1 MALLSEA
8 KRKEYF
14 HDIGLEYNEATIK
27 ALQKKYMWRKSDA
40 DGKYGPNTDNMVRT
54 VRNVLKFTKNFD
66 PKEFRCECGGKYCCG
81 YPSWMK
87 KVELENLQSIRDH
100 YGKPMTITCG
110 LRCKG
115 YNKKLRGSITNSKHL
130 TGYATDFYMKGVTD
144 TLANRKAAIA
154 WIKKLP
160 NHNYTYG
167 NGINSNGVKVSAGY
181 MGNALHTDTNKPK
194 KKTTAKTTVKTEP
207 KVNQAVQ
214 NAADTM
220 AKAATTAA
228 PVKVTPYLTQAQLD
242 VWFAALK
249 KQYEN
254 AKNSVYAWVE
264 GPTYANSKK
273 KCTCIAEHSVALQ
286 LIGLLPKKGYFYYH
300 PKKKR
305 LSGNRAKYVKKH
317 TELFKV
323 LYPHKKLTT
332 LIKQGKLYPGDIV
345 GFGNPGYHSMVYLGK
360 NSKGKPK
367 FATLG
372 HKKGYGVTYPSY
384 AKRKADMIVR
394 LKKVSK

>member
-100 YGKPMTITCG
+100 YGKPMTVTCG

-144 TLANRKAAIA
+144 TLANRKAAIKY
-154 WIKKLP
+154 IKKLP

-194 KKTTAKTTVKTEP
+194 ANKKVVVTAS
-207 KVNQAVQ
+207 
-214 NAADTM
+214 
-220 AKAATTAA
+220 A
-228 PVKVTPYLTQAQLD
+228 PVVSSDPLQKWYDAM
-242 VWFAALK
+242 K
-249 KQYEN
+249 KQYEWS
-254 AKNSVYAWVE
+254 KNQIYAWVE
-264 GPTYANSKK
+264 GPTVANSKK
-273 KCTCIAEHSVALQ
+273 KGTCITFPAVSLQ
-286 LIGLLPKKGYFYYH
+286 RIGLLSKGGYFYYH
-300 PKKKR
+300 PTKKR
-305 LSGNRAKYVKKH
+305 ISGNRASYVKKH
-317 TELFKV
+317 PEIFK
-323 LYPHKKLTT
+323 LSYPNKTIATLWKAGKIKK
-332 LIKQGKLYPGDIV
+332 GDIV
-345 GFGNPGYHSMVYLGK
+345 GFGNPAYHTMVFMGMV
-360 NSKGKPK
+360 NGKPR
-367 FATLG
+367 FNTMG
-372 HKKGYGVTYPSY
+372 HKRGLNVTYKSY
-384 AKRKADMIVR
+384 AKRKVNMLVR
-394 LKKVSK
+394 IKKIK

>member
-1 MALLSEA
+1 MALLSGA

-27 ALQKKYMWRKSDA
+27 ALQKKYMARKSDV

-87 KVELENLQSIRDH
+87 KVELENLQAIRDH

-115 YNKKLRGSITNSKHL
+115 YNKKLRGSIQNSKHL
-130 TGYATDFYMKGVTD
+130 TGYATDFYMPGVTD
-144 TLANRKAAIA
+144 TLANRKKAIA

-194 KKTTAKTTVKTEP
+194 
-207 KVNQAVQ
+207 AVTKAVRNASEAMK
-214 NAADTM
+214 NAATG
-220 AKAATTAA
+220 
-228 PVKVTPYLTQAQLD
+228 PVADPLQKWYDAMKT
-242 VWFAALK
+242 
-249 KQYEN
+249 QYEWS
-254 AKNSVYAWVE
+254 KNQVYAWVE
-264 GPTYANSKK
+264 GPTIKNSKK
-273 KCTCIAEHSVALQ
+273 KGTCITFPAVSLQ
-286 LIGLLPKKGYFYYH
+286 RIGLLSSGGYFYYH
-300 PKKKR
+300 PTKKR
-305 LSGNRAKYVKKH
+305 ISGNRASYVKKH
-317 TELFKV
+317 PEIFK
-323 LYPHKKLTT
+323 LSYPNKTIATLWKAGKIKK
-332 LIKQGKLYPGDIV
+332 GDIV
-345 GFGNPGYHSMVYLGK
+345 GFGNPAYHTMVFMGMK
-360 NSKGKPK
+360 DGKPR
-367 FATLG
+367 FNTMG
-372 HKKGYGVTYPSY
+372 HKRGLNVTYKSY
-384 AKRKADMIVR
+384 AKRKVNMLVR
-394 LKKVSK
+394 IKKIK

>member
-27 ALQKKYMWRKSDA
+27 ALQKKYMARKSDV

-144 TLANRKAAIA
+144 TLANRKAAIKY
-154 WIKKLP
+154 IKKLP

-194 KKTTAKTTVKTEP
+194 TTTVKL
-207 KVNQAVQ
+207 
-214 NAADTM
+214 AA
-220 AKAATTAA
+220 AATTA
-228 PVKVTPYLTQAQLD
+228 PKKVTQYLTQAELNI
-242 VWFAALK
+242 WFAALQ
-249 KQYEN
+249 KQVNN
-254 AKNSVYAWVE
+254 AKNSVYAFIAK
-264 GPTYANSKK
+264 PTYANSRK
-273 KCTCIAEHSVALQ
+273 KCTCIALHSVALQ
-286 LIGLLPKKGYFYYH
+286 LIGLLPKGGYFYFH
-300 PKKKR
+300 PTKKR
-305 LSGNRAKYVKKH
+305 ISGNRAKYVKKH
-317 TELFKV
+317 KELFK
-323 LYPHKKLTT
+323 LSYPNKKMKT
-332 LIKQGKLYPGDIV
+332 LIKQGKLQPGDIV
-345 GFGNPGYHSMVYLGK
+345 GFGNPAYHIMVYLGQK
-360 NSKGKPK
+360 NGHPI

-372 HKKGYGVTYPSY
+372 HKKGYGVRYKTYE
-384 AKRKADMIVR
+384 KRKVNMLVR
-394 LKKVSK
+394 IKKIK